1 MEVNNIEYQTL
12 LFYKDNNISLLPN
25 KPGIYYWVYFP
36 DIDPN
41 LDTQKFIEEFTKYS
55 SVSLSLPEK
64 FKLYKFRAEVN
75 ELWFNDSD
83 NSSLLG
89 LSRGRSQE
97 LISYLSESIENRK
110 AFMDYFKFLCFS
122 RPFYVGMTEDLKNRL
137 NSHVTGQ
144 GSDILENIE
153 LLNIKKNFIW
163 ISFQLYPTSMNSKL
177 IKIHEEIYQRFV
189 KPGLTKKFG

>member
-64 FKLYKFRAEVN
+64 FKLYKFK
-75 ELWFNDSD
+75 
-83 NSSLLG
+83 LLV
-89 LSRGRSQE
+89 L
-97 LISYLSESIENRK
+97 
-110 AFMDYFKFLCFS
+110 
-122 RPFYVGMTEDLKNRL
+122 
-137 NSHVTGQ
+137 
-144 GSDILENIE
+144 LE
-153 LLNIKKNFIW
+153 
-163 ISFQLYPTSMNSKL
+163 P
-177 IKIHEEIYQRFV
+177 
-189 KPGLTKKFG
+189 